1 MAKAV
6 WHGRVIAE
14 SDDIQV
20 VEGNAYFP
28 RSSLDLA
35 CIRESSEKRT
45 YCHWKGFSDYLDIV
59 VDGEVNEGAAWHY
72 EEPYEASSIIRDR
85 VAFWR
90 DVEITGAPEGG
101 GLFESKP
108 SLRDGRSGWEAL
120 CWLLSQTPKSTL
132 TSADLEADAGIAAN
146 ELTRMWEAYDV
157 QRYARRYQ
165 WKLAGDA
172 ASPRLEK
179 SS

>member
-1 MAKAV
+1 MAKAT

-14 SDDIQV
+14 SDDIEV

-28 RSSLDLA
+28 RSSLDPS
-35 CIRESSEKRT
+35 CVRESSERRT

-59 VDGEVNEGAAWHY
+59 VDGEVNEGAAWY
-72 EEPYEASSIIRDR
+72 YAEPYEASSIILDR

-90 DVEITGAPEGG
+90 DVEIKGAPEGS

-108 SLRDGRSGWEAL
+108 SLRGERSGWEAL
-120 CWLLSQTPKSTL
+120 GWLLSQTPKSTL
-132 TSADLEADAGIAAN
+132 TSADLEADAGIVA
-146 ELTRMWEAYDV
+146 EEVTRMWEVYDV
-157 QRYARRYQ
+157 QRYAHRYLWQ
-165 WKLAGDA
+165 LVGDA